1 MDERRKFIRFP
12 IELIARYSENEVKD
26 WKECSVIDISR
37 EGMGINIY
45 AGEYISDGLI
55 LQMEIT
61 VPVQGDPIAVTGTL
75 MWIREIK
82 DDSRF
87 NYLGGVKLLSIKPED
102 KWTLMDYAYQ
112 GWEKDGK

>member
-12 IELIARYSENEVKD
+12 TELISRYSESGEND

-37 EGMGINIY
+37 EGMGINVS
-45 AGEYISDGLI
+45 AQEYISEGVI

-61 VPVQGDPIAVTGTL
+61 VPVQDDPISVTGTL
-75 MWIREIK
+75 MWIRELK
-82 DDSRF
+82 DNPRF

-102 KWTLMDYAYQ
+102 KWTLMDYAYE
-112 GWEKDGK
+112 GWEKDGT

>member
-12 IELIARYSENEVKD
+12 IELIARYSESDAKD

-37 EGMGINIY
+37 EGMGINIH
-45 AGEYISDGLI
+45 AREYINEGLI

-61 VPVQGDPIAVTGTL
+61 VPVQDDPIAVKGTL
-75 MWIREIK
+75 MWIRELK
-82 DDSRF
+82 GAARF
-87 NYLGGVKLLSIKPED
+87 NYIGGVKLLAIKPED

>member
-1 MDERRKFIRFP
+1 MDERRKFMRFP
-12 IELIARYSENEVKD
+12 VELIARYSESDVKD

-45 AGEYISDGLI
+45 AGEYISEGLI

-61 VPVQGDPIAVTGTL
+61 VPVQDEPIAVTGTL
-75 MWIREIK
+75 MWIRGLK
-82 DDSRF
+82 DDPRF

-102 KWTLMDYAYQ
+102 KWTLIEYAYE
-112 GWEKDGK
+112 GWEKGGT